1 MGPGLE
7 VTGRQADPWGTAQRE
22 TRVHPP
28 QNMLQNVLK
37 LILNHLFQKNQAFTL
52 VVRLPL
58 RKVSLDNLG
67 VCGKGVPLV
76 AGSSIFP

>member
-7 VTGRQADPWGTAQRE
+7 VTRGEPDPWSTTGCE
-22 TRVHPP
+22 TWVKHVAKHFKTNFKSFVP
-28 QNMLQNVLK
+28 K
-37 LILNHLFQKNQAFTL
+37 IQAFML
-52 VVRLPL
+52 AVRLL
-58 RKVSLDNLG
+58 LKKVSLDNLG